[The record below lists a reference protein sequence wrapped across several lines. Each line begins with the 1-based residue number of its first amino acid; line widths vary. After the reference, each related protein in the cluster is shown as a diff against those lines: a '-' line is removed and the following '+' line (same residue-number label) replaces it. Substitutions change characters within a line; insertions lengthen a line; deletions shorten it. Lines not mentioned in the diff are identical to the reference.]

1 VAQAPWAQGP
11 ARPRGKGPIDPTF
24 TALRLSREDGSAIG
38 TLVDYG
44 MHPTVLRSDRAF
56 VSGDWPG
63 EAARLLEEATGAP
76 ALVVQ
81 GAGGNATWA
90 REGMPGSPQAASE
103 ALGREVAAHAQA
115 LLATPAGSGAASGGS
130 GAVAPSLAD
139 PSLSCAVRLVDL
151 PRAEASV
158 RVPRLLRTLAG
169 NLLSLVAPQAAVETR
184 LDLPGLT
191 LLGVPA
197 EVVGDYGLAAHGEG
211 PRTALVTL
219 ADGYA
224 GYVETPERAAEGSGE
239 ALTTYYGEGLG
250 RALLLPPAAAP
261 RGEVR

>member
-1 VAQAPWAQGP
+1 
-11 ARPRGKGPIDPTF
+11 
-24 TALRLSREDGSAIG
+24 
-38 TLVDYG
+38 
-44 MHPTVLRSDRAF
+44 
-56 VSGDWPG
+56 
-63 EAARLLEEATGAP
+63 
-76 ALVVQ
+76 
-81 GAGGNATWA
+81 
-90 REGMPGSPQAASE
+90 
-103 ALGREVAAHAQA
+103 
-115 LLATPAGSGAASGGS
+115 
-130 GAVAPSLAD
+130 
-139 PSLSCAVRLVDL
+139 
-151 PRAEASV
+151 
-158 RVPRLLRTLAG
+158 LRTLAG